1 MRSDRVADS
10 HPLLRRIGHVLRLP
24 VDIVWAL
31 LAACPGVVG
40 TVLRRRYFSRRF
52 RSAGVGLVIGTGFEC
67 SGLDNAVTGDAV
79 VFSAQCSLHAANGKV
94 LIGNRV
100 AFGRNTSVDACD
112 GGEIRIGDDVII
124 AQNVVIRAADH
135 RFESVAMPILA
146 QGHNGGRIV
155 IGNDVWIGANC
166 VVTRNVVIGDHA
178 VVGAGAVVTRDV
190 PPYAVVGGVPARM
203 IRQRDH

>member
-1 MRSDRVADS
+1 M
-10 HPLLRRIGHVLRLP
+10 RLP
-24 VDIVWAL
+24 FDIAQAL
-31 LAACPGVVG
+31 LAVWPGVSG
-40 TVLRRRYFSRRF
+40 TVLRRLYFGRRF
-52 RSAGVGLVIGTGFEC
+52 RSAGASLVVGTGFEC

-79 VFSAQCSLHAANGKV
+79 VFSTQCSLHAANGAV
-94 LIGNRV
+94 GIGNRV

-112 GGEIRIGDDVII
+112 GGDIRIGDDVII

-135 RFESVAMPILA
+135 RFESTGTPILA

-166 VVTRNVVIGDHA
+166 VITRNVTIGDHA

-190 PPYAVVGGVPARM
+190 PPYAVVGGVPASI
-203 IRQRDH
+203 IRLRDH